1 MMPAWSIAVLLL
13 AVATSTISSQAF
25 ADSRDGLR
33 SCQALVDQ
41 AARPPE
47 NANAAKPNEVELAR
61 CRQIIR
67 EWTLRDARMSVDEQG
82 RPLR

>member
-1 MMPAWSIAVLLL
+1 MPARPIAVLFL
-13 AVATSTISSQAF
+13 AVALSTPAK

-33 SCQALVDQ
+33 ACQALVTQ
-41 AARPPE
+41 AARSSGVPGT
-47 NANAAKPNEVELAR
+47 AKPDDPELAR